1 MTAEPIPPP
10 TPKRLTARE
19 ALIAEALHDCARL
32 LDRADQALAKGEEVL
47 AHIEQARAQ
56 LEAQVAAMADHRQQ
70 VDAATE
76 RYSKAL
82 ISLDKSA
89 RERYTATVVE
99 QTRTALNSVLGE
111 LRAASALEQDRLHQA
126 AAAAIAVAAQA
137 HANAAFER
145 ARGLEAPIRSDG
157 SRAAPLPRPF
167 YAWFG
172 TPAGLAVSLG
182 VSVSALCLLAL
193 ALTGRAPWA

>member
-1 MTAEPIPPP
+1 MTPEP
-10 TPKRLTARE
+10 TPAPTPLRLTARE

-32 LDRADQALAKGEEVL
+32 LDRADQTLARSEEL
-47 AHIEQARAQ
+47 LRRIEQAHAR
-56 LEAQVAAMADHRQQ
+56 LEAQDAALAEHLEQ

-82 ISLDKSA
+82 FSLDKSA

-99 QTRTALNSVLGE
+99 QTRTALNAIMGE
-111 LRAASALEQDRLHQA
+111 LRAASALEQERLHQA
-126 AAAAIAVAAQA
+126 AVAAIAVAAHA
-137 HANAAFER
+137 HASTAIER
-145 ARGLEAPIRSDG
+145 ARGLEGSSGSGSARSTPHPR
-157 SRAAPLPRPF
+157 SRSL

-172 TPAGLAVSLG
+172 TPKGMAVSLG
-182 VSVSALCLLAL
+182 VSALCLLAL